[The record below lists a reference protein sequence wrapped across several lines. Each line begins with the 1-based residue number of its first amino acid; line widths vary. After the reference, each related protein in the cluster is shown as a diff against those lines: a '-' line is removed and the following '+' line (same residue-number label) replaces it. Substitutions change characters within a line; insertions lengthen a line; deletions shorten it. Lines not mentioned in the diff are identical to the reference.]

1 MPPDHVGNNYT
12 FAYSPD
18 GRLHVGGTRGI
29 FTFDGRAW
37 QRFDMPNGQLVR
49 QLLISDTNRLYVGG
63 YDQFGYIEWD
73 ARNQPEF
80 TDLSGLFQDE
90 LAGQAYAD
98 IWQIV
103 VLGNHVYFRG
113 VRHMFAVDI
122 SNNTGMFWQHDAR
135 FGDMYSSNGELFM
148 QFRGEGIKK
157 LQGREFVM
165 VPGTQS
171 LTEQVM
177 GTLAVNT
184 NERVILERPGR
195 WLRLAAGELS
205 PLNVPASLPASNEFS
220 AWVTLDQHTLAL
232 GDNRGAIHI
241 VDIARQ
247 SHQVFQIANDYI
259 NELIVLDA
267 GGMLALTDQETVYI
281 PWPSPWL
288 KTSAE
293 SGLRGSI
300 QRLVNY
306 GDHWLTLG
314 NAGVMQSTAAGGFV
328 PRDWTNAEAWD
339 WLEIAPDRA
348 LLAESYELKEIT
360 GDSARTISRNDFYPR
375 LLKLSRFDPSIVY
388 IGTELGIAAMQRVDG
403 DWITLFV
410 QENLIGRV
418 RDIHETARGEL
429 LLSVTDHGLV
439 RAQFAEDH
447 RSLMT
452 WSVLDQ
458 SAGLPGNNVS
468 TSRLGTYNNT
478 LIASVPDGFF
488 IWNNG
493 QFQATDLDGLAG
505 MRQPDEIFSIEQLSD
520 NTAWAYSDRRVLSRQ
535 PNSPWQEHVVQPM
548 NPGRI
553 NSLGELADG
562 SVYLGGIGSVL
573 RLDTLQPSV
582 ASTPVSGVAMRH
594 IILRSDDGQ
603 ESTLPVDG
611 RHFII
616 PDRTYSL
623 AFEYAPDRLP
633 SPLAMQ
639 YQTTL
644 SGPLN
649 FDNDWDPSTRLSYA
663 DLPPGNYRL
672 QIRARSGNGASSEA
686 LVFTF
691 YVQPQ
696 WYETSWAKLLWL
708 LLALGLLIAAGAGF
722 TRWRLARLHAERKRL
737 QHLIQEQTA
746 ELATANRKLENMAH
760 IDALTG
766 IANRRQLDRYLP
778 DAAERCI
785 ATQKPL
791 GLILIDVDHFKQF
804 NDHFGHQRGD
814 ELLRLLADQLI
825 HCLRRSDDILARY
838 GGEEFIAVLPGAD
851 ADMVADVAERMRSSV
866 EHSSLGI
873 TISAGMVSKQP
884 DNVEQVHALI
894 GEADKRLYK
903 AKQLGRNQVV
913 SQ

>member
-1 MPPDHVGNNYT
+1 
-12 FAYSPD
+12 
-18 GRLHVGGTRGI
+18 
-29 FTFDGRAW
+29 
-37 QRFDMPNGQLVR
+37 
-49 QLLISDTNRLYVGG
+49 
-63 YDQFGYIEWD
+63 
-73 ARNQPEF
+73 
-80 TDLSGLFQDE
+80 
-90 LAGQAYAD
+90 
-98 IWQIV
+98 
-103 VLGNHVYFRG
+103 
-113 VRHMFAVDI
+113 
-122 SNNTGMFWQHDAR
+122 
-135 FGDMYSSNGELFM
+135 
-148 QFRGEGIKK
+148 
-157 LQGREFVM
+157 
-165 VPGTQS
+165 
-171 LTEQVM
+171 
-177 GTLAVNT
+177 
-184 NERVILERPGR
+184 
-195 WLRLAAGELS
+195 
-205 PLNVPASLPASNEFS
+205 
-220 AWVTLDQHTLAL
+220 
-232 GDNRGAIHI
+232 
-241 VDIARQ
+241 
-247 SHQVFQIANDYI
+247 
-259 NELIVLDA
+259 
-267 GGMLALTDQETVYI
+267 
-281 PWPSPWL
+281 
-288 KTSAE
+288 
-293 SGLRGSI
+293 
-300 QRLVNY
+300 
-306 GDHWLTLG
+306 
-314 NAGVMQSTAAGGFV
+314 
-328 PRDWTNAEAWD
+328 
-339 WLEIAPDRA
+339 
-348 LLAESYELKEIT
+348 
-360 GDSARTISRNDFYPR
+360 
-375 LLKLSRFDPSIVY
+375 
-388 IGTELGIAAMQRVDG
+388 
-403 DWITLFV
+403 
-410 QENLIGRV
+410 
-418 RDIHETARGEL
+418 
-429 LLSVTDHGLV
+429 
-439 RAQFAEDH
+439 
-447 RSLMT
+447 
-452 WSVLDQ
+452 
-458 SAGLPGNNVS
+458 
-468 TSRLGTYNNT
+468 
-478 LIASVPDGFF
+478 
-488 IWNNG
+488 
-493 QFQATDLDGLAG
+493 
-505 MRQPDEIFSIEQLSD
+505 
-520 NTAWAYSDRRVLSRQ
+520 
-535 PNSPWQEHVVQPM
+535 
-548 NPGRI
+548 
-553 NSLGELADG
+553 
-562 SVYLGGIGSVL
+562 
-573 RLDTLQPSV
+573 
-582 ASTPVSGVAMRH
+582 